1 MSKQNGHS
9 IDDLFKRGLENH
21 EVIPSFKTWDN
32 IQYQLPVATPFYK
45 KPLFIYGMLA
55 GFAMLI
61 GLSSLSY
68 YLLQNQTAEQQTPI
82 AIEQLMNGKN
92 SHHTSQNANHLADNL
107 ATEKKVDNTYHRA
120 KKPNILVDNQ
130 AIISDDKTATNSNI
144 YQNINSF
151 SEITKEYNRNIDKSK
166 NNHFSTAKTVF
177 NQNKR
182 NTSTS
187 KNIAKNR
194 VASSPIRAVA
204 NADVFR
210 ISGRKN
216 KVSATKENSI
226 LNTKKAD
233 TAINNNFIDAENN
246 GNFTSNLPAYL
257 PFSRQKGTSFSS
269 KNAHINASQ
278 INKLPLLEAL
288 QINNEMIWE
297 TETSETSATIEK
309 PIDFPIDPNVASI
322 TGMYFSTFAGINN
335 TWILNSE
342 AVDATVNSGK
352 LNYLLDFGS
361 TYGFATGYDFSPHWG
376 LQIEWIVSSKQG
388 QRYTHLE
395 HGATTTSTTD
405 VNLVYTYLPVLAKF
419 RMSKIS
425 KLTKQ
430 PIVLNYVGGVQ
441 YGILKSAE
449 IPVNNP
455 IIHEDLYKKNSWG
468 FVLGADY
475 NMALSKHYAVSIGG
489 RASIST
495 TSKNANEFIFPNKK
509 TSNNILLGARASLH
523 YRFKR

>member
-1 MSKQNGHS
+1 M
-9 IDDLFKRGLENH
+9 
-21 EVIPSFKTWDN
+21 
-32 IQYQLPVATPFYK
+32 
-45 KPLFIYGMLA
+45 
-55 GFAMLI
+55 
-61 GLSSLSY
+61 
-68 YLLQNQTAEQQTPI
+68 
-82 AIEQLMNGKN
+82 
-92 SHHTSQNANHLADNL
+92 
-107 ATEKKVDNTYHRA
+107 
-120 KKPNILVDNQ
+120 
-130 AIISDDKTATNSNI
+130 
-144 YQNINSF
+144 
-151 SEITKEYNRNIDKSK
+151 
-166 NNHFSTAKTVF
+166 
-177 NQNKR
+177 
-182 NTSTS
+182 
-187 KNIAKNR
+187 
-194 VASSPIRAVA
+194 A

-361 TYGFATGYDFSPHWG
+361 TYGFATGYDFS
-376 LQIEWIVSSKQG
+376 
-388 QRYTHLE
+388 
-395 HGATTTSTTD
+395 
-405 VNLVYTYLPVLAKF
+405 
-419 RMSKIS
+419 
-425 KLTKQ
+425 LT
-430 PIVLNYVGGVQ
+430 GVC
-441 YGILKSAE
+441 KS
-449 IPVNNP
+449 N
-455 IIHEDLYKKNSWG
+455 G
-468 FVLGADY
+468 
-475 NMALSKHYAVSIGG
+475 
-489 RASIST
+489 
-495 TSKNANEFIFPNKK
+495 
-509 TSNNILLGARASLH
+509 
-523 YRFKR
+523 

>member
-45 KPLFIYGMLA
+45 KNTFIYGMLA

-61 GLSSLSY
+61 SLGSLSY
-68 YLLQNQTAEQQTPI
+68 YLSQNQTGEQQI
-82 AIEQLMNGKN
+82 QIVEQHINN
-92 SHHTSQNANHLADNL
+92 TATSQDIAN
-107 ATEKKVDNTYHRA
+107 VDNDLLTKNAVNDIGEIA
-120 KKPNILVDNQ
+120 KKATVLADNQ
-130 AIISDDKTATNSNI
+130 AITFDEKTKNDVGISEKANHFSAANANNSSI
-144 YQNINSF
+144 V
-151 SEITKEYNRNIDKSK
+151 ESK
-166 NNHFSTAKTVF
+166 NNSIFAENAVSKQRRNRRATRK
-177 NQNKR
+177 NKV
-182 NTSTS
+182 
-187 KNIAKNR
+187 KNNY
-194 VASSPIRAVA
+194 VSSPIRAEA
-204 NADVFR
+204 NADIFR
-210 ISGRKN
+210 TSGRKN
-216 KVSATKENSI
+216 KEVSTRQSDV
-226 LNTKKAD
+226 LNAKNTDAN
-233 TAINNNFIDAENN
+233 INNAFIDAENN
-246 GNFTSNLPAYL
+246 SDFSANLPTYL
-257 PFSRQKGTSFSS
+257 PFSGQNVAAFSS
-269 KNAHINASQ
+269 KNTNINLSQ
-278 INKLPLLEAL
+278 ISKLPLLEAL
-288 QINNEMIWE
+288 QIANEMILE
-297 TETSETSATIEK
+297 AEASETSATIEK

-322 TGMYFSTFAGINN
+322 TGLYFSTFAGINN

-342 AVDATVNSGK
+342 AVDATVNGGK

-388 QRYTHLE
+388 QRYEHFE
-395 HGATTTSTTD
+395 HGATKASTTD
-405 VNLVYTYLPVLAKF
+405 VNLVYTYFPVLAKF

-441 YGILKSAE
+441 YGVLKSAE

-455 IIHEDLYKKNSWG
+455 IIHDDLYKKNSWG

-475 NMALSKHYAVSIGG
+475 NMALSKHYAVSLGG

-495 TSKNANEFIFPNKK
+495 TSNNANEFIFPNKK
-509 TSNNILLGARASLH
+509 TSNNILLGARASLY
-523 YRFKR
+523 YRFSR